1 METRLE
7 VYYTANF
14 PIRFSLSFL
23 DRQDFLQPRF
33 QGFLSFR
40 YFILIKTIK
49 NREKTKRQKAV
60 RTRLDFLQFWMMMRG
75 SKSVFCGI
83 NFCGLGN
90 FAEFIFTT
98 TKSLGCV
105 RNCFNNKIN
114 SVWLYNG
121 KVFFKMSS
129 GDEKGEKV
137 KNELF
142 LRSKFP
148 DFFRQ

>member
-1 METRLE
+1 LININIKIAKRQEAMETRLE

-83 NFCGLGN
+83 NFCGFDVLRKFCGIY
-90 FAEFIFTT
+90 FYY
-98 TKSLGCV
+98 
-105 RNCFNNKIN
+105 NKIF
-114 SVWLYNG
+114 G
-121 KVFFKMSS
+121 MC
-129 GDEKGEKV
+129 EK
-137 KNELF
+137 LF
-142 LRSKFP
+142 
-148 DFFRQ
+148 